1 MISRGGLHMNGFF
14 QSFFQILFTALYIA
28 IIGRILMSFIDQGGQ
43 MRITQILYEITEP
56 ILGPLRRV
64 IPTIGMFDF
73 SPMVALLL
81 LNLLQGLVQS
91 AF

>member
-1 MISRGGLHMNGFF
+1 MNGFF
-14 QSFFQILFTALYIA
+14 ESFFRILFTALYIA
-28 IIGRILMSFIDQGGQ
+28 IIGRILMSFIDQAGQ

-64 IPTIGMFDF
+64 IPTVGMFDF
-73 SPMVALLL
+73 SPMIALLL
-81 LNLLQGLVQS
+81 LNLLQSLVLS

>member
-1 MISRGGLHMNGFF
+1 MMAGFLG
-14 QSFFQILFTALYIA
+14 SFLNILFYALYIA
-28 IIGRILMSFIDQGGQ
+28 IFGRIIMSFIDQTGQ

-56 ILGPLRRV
+56 VLGPLRRI

-73 SPMVALLL
+73 SPMIALLL
-81 LNLLQGLVQS
+81 LQFLQRLVVS

>member
-1 MISRGGLHMNGFF
+1 MNGFF